1 MLAFG
6 DQPPEGEGPE
16 ACEVW
21 VRQAIVNQRVAPCPL
36 EVRSSAAA
44 WVDGR
49 LIHWCSTQSAHGVR
63 DQLVATYGLE
73 PDQVRVIA
81 PDVGG
86 GFGAKASGHP
96 EDVLLGWLA
105 RHCGRPVRWVETRSE
120 NMVAMVHGRAQ
131 YQEITVGGR
140 RDGTIEAYHLAITQD
155 AGAYPALGA
164 LLPGLTRMMAAGT
177 YGIPAVT
184 CEVRS
189 VVTNSV
195 PTGGVPGRG
204 PARGHRRRGAG
215 RRPVR
220 GRGRPRPRRGAPA
233 QPAAPVR

>member
-1 MLAFG
+1 M
-6 DQPPEGEGPE
+6 
-16 ACEVW
+16 
-21 VRQAIVNQRVAPCPL
+21 
-36 EVRSSAAA
+36 
-44 WVDGR
+44 
-49 LIHWCSTQSAHGVR
+49 
-63 DQLVATYGLE
+63 
-73 PDQVRVIA
+73 
-81 PDVGG
+81 
-86 GFGAKASGHP
+86 
-96 EDVLLGWLA
+96 LLGWLA

-120 NMVAMVHGRAQ
+120 NMLAMVHGRAQ

-195 PTGGVPGRG
+195 PTG
-204 PARGHRRRGAG
+204 AYRGAG
-215 RRPVR
+215 RPEATAAVERAVDLFAAEVGLDPAEVRRRNLLPPFDEPHACPLASATTAATTSARWRPHSAR
-220 GRGRPRPRRGAPA
+220 RLRRPAGRAA
-233 QPAAPVR
+233 AAPRDG